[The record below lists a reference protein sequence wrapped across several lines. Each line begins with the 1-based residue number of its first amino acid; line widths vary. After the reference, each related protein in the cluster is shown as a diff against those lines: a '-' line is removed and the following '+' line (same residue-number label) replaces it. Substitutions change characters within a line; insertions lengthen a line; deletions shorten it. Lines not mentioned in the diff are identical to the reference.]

1 MYHPGNW
8 PGLGDCR
15 NDKHRMSIDLIP
27 PGAVIYTLRE
37 QMEDETNY
45 WDHIIKV
52 KIEEKDVGR
61 FGPR

>member
-1 MYHPGNW
+1 
-8 PGLGDCR
+8 
-15 NDKHRMSIDLIP
+15 MSIDLIP